1 MTRRRPFL
9 PSLALLLGAVSSA
22 GCSPAGSSAGPAPA
36 FAPETSAPQSQYGT
50 HTTVGLRVLTDPAED
65 EPRVRL
71 AAVVRDRDG
80 AEEVIDLGEYEGP
93 FIEEPAADTELL
105 RVRASH
111 PTGPVVITVRHAGN
125 GVLEVHHTPDSGDHP
140 TVRRIPSRAD
150 QPVRVSDPSLHQ
162 PD

>member
-1 MTRRRPFL
+1 MPRRSQL
-9 PSLALLLGAVSSA
+9 LLCLALLLGGVSSIA
-22 GCSPAGSSAGPAPA
+22 CSPAGPSAGPPPA
-36 FAPETSAPQSQYGT
+36 FAPETTPAQSQYGT

-65 EPRVRL
+65 EPRAHL

-93 FIEEPAADTELL
+93 FTEEPPQDAELL

-111 PTGPVVITVRHAGN
+111 PSGPAVVTVRHAGN
-125 GVLEVHHTPDSGDHP
+125 GVLEVHHTPDSGDEP
-140 TVRRIPSRAD
+140 TVRRIPIRSD
-150 QPVRVSDPSLHQ
+150 QPVRVSDPHLHQ